1 MTRIEL
7 ATADQKLIN
16 PAKVTIAAG
25 DIASVELYVDF
36 DSHWDSFPIRNATFH
51 TSNNSTVYEVM
62 LTDDTCIVPAEVLA
76 EKGVLYIGARGV
88 SENGEVVKTSSIV
101 KYNIAPGA
109 TVGEKTL
116 NPPMDLYQQYLAE
129 LNAGMDVVSR
139 RIEQKLQENV
149 DARISGLVATAMAF
163 PDYKNKIMDVTY
175 SQFPWTAPE
184 DCWIVLERNIKLS
197 IDGVQVVGDNYA
209 HETERYNVFF
219 PCEKGSVISVTLTDG
234 QVADNEV
241 NPDDIILG
249 MYGMKK

>member
-62 LTDDTCIVPAEVLA
+62 LTDDTCIVPAEVLS

-88 SENGEVVKTSSIV
+88 SENGEVVKTSSLV

-139 RIEQKLQENV
+139 RIEQRLQDRL
-149 DARISGLVATAMAF
+149 DARFDALSDNHVVF
-163 PDYKNKIMDVTY
+163 PDYKNKIMDITY
-175 SQFPWTAPE
+175 SQLPWTATE
-184 DCWIVLERNIKLS
+184 DCWLVPDRNSPIKV
-197 IDGVQVVGDNYA
+197 DGVYVAGKSFGYQEGSI
-209 HETERYNVFF
+209 YNSF
-219 PCEKGSVISVTLTDG
+219 PVEKGSVVEVVITIDQDGTDA
-234 QVADNEV
+234 VE
-241 NPDDIILG
+241 PETIYFT